1 MKEPTLRRGRAVA
14 WLPLVMTLLW
24 GAGATQAEAQHVH
37 RHSSSVEGYFI
48 ADFLGEYRLRVDGE
62 RRASGDL
69 DLDTTFGGGRW
80 ARRQGLWDGP
90 MAEFR
95 GYGNARTKT
104 RTAFDPAPYP
114 G

>member
-48 ADFLGEYRLRVDGE
+48 ADFLVSGADG
-62 RRASGDL
+62 L
-69 DLDTTFGGGRW
+69 
-80 ARRQGLWDGP
+80 ARIACNFW
-90 MAEFR
+90 MAVSALVYSCA
-95 GYGNARTKT
+95 G
-104 RTAFDPAPYP
+104 
-114 G
+114 